1 MVRHGLVAL
10 SVLVIVVASASAA
23 QAGGGR
29 ARTAARSIQKPTQTD
44 RVHGRTKPRGLGRV
58 FARLARKKGD
68 RVFHAEGQAFH
79 GSIRSPDGTVK
90 PVIVR
95 LSRGGAGKSG
105 KPDILGVAVKVQEPG
120 GGSQDFL
127 LVTARGSRGIKARLP
142 ARRGSFA
149 GQSVSS
155 LTSFRS
161 GSVRGPV
168 TAEMP
173 DSLLTSL
180 DVASRGQSSGQ
191 QTFELQLNNSAVS
204 RLTRGGPRQQSLG
217 QVTIDLSRPLSA
229 RQNAELE
236 MTPFNTAGGVEP
248 VGLVNRLR
256 RSAYHG
262 SQTGRAAE

>member
-1 MVRHGLVAL
+1 M
-10 SVLVIVVASASAA
+10 
-23 QAGGGR
+23 
-29 ARTAARSIQKPTQTD
+29 
-44 RVHGRTKPRGLGRV
+44 

-79 GSIRSPDGTVK
+79 GSIRTPDGTVK
-90 PVIVR
+90 PVVVR
-95 LSRGGAGKSG
+95 LSRGGAGTSG

-155 LTSFRS
+155 LTSFRT
-161 GSVRGPV
+161 GSVRGPI
-168 TAEMP
+168 TAELP
-173 DSLLTSL
+173 DSLVTSL
-180 DVASRGQSSGQ
+180 DVGGGSTPSSGQ

-204 RLTRGGPRQQSLG
+204 RLTRGGPRRQSLG
-217 QVTIDLSRPLSA
+217 QVTVDFARPLSA

-248 VGLVNRLR
+248 AGLVNRLR